1 MFKHKYFIVM
11 SLLAMLCIV
20 TISSASA
27 VDLNGT
33 DDAISDNVN
42 AIEDSVLEEVES
54 DDSVLEV
61 SDSENI
67 LEVSDEDELSANY
80 KYFSD
85 IQYKINSAN
94 SGDTVEIDNGTYYG
108 FGNPIIINK
117 PIKLVGLG
125 DGVTLRANT
134 NTNLKQCAVY
144 INSSDVTIDNFIVT
158 YGCYQW
164 GGGIFIN
171 CLKYDYYTELYY
183 YSTLYKSITIS
194 NCQFKD
200 NSADGNRGYGGAIC
214 YWTENS
220 LITNCTFINNHCTDY
235 GGAIYANGLNNK
247 ISNCKFYYNYVSNE
261 LSEDS
266 DDGLE
271 IYRGG
276 GAIYS
281 DCQSL
286 NIDNCSF
293 DENYAR
299 EAWGGALRLSASGR
313 VQNSTFKDNFAIL
326 AKAVYAG
333 SDILI
338 FKGNIFSLD
347 YKEDPDTLFEGITSE
362 DLKPDNTF
370 NKTRIDSSV
379 TFSAGMIFE
388 YATFG
393 TIMVTVDGGIIDIN
407 NIKVIGHP
415 EAKITFKDNV
425 ITVSDLAVGKYTL
438 RVTTT
443 PDDDHYSVDS
453 ELSITVKKA
462 TAVIKAS
469 STTVALKKG
478 TAWAITLVNS
488 KTGKPIVNMALT
500 LKVYTGSKYKTVKVT
515 TNSKGVATFK
525 TGSLAK
531 GNHKIVVSGTHSGYS
546 FNTLTSSIK
555 VIKPT
560 ALKFKLHKRVNN
572 NKGSLIT
579 YQVLNKKTKKGVNGI
594 KVEFKIYTGKTYK
607 TITLKTKKVG
617 KYKGIAGF
625 FTNEYSVGKH
635 KVVIVP
641 TSIKY
646 DGSGK
651 TTIVIKSSAKKYP
664 SKTTK
669 S

>member
-1 MFKHKYFIVM
+1 MFKHKYFIVI

-20 TISSASA
+20 TISSVSA
-27 VDLNGT
+27 VDLNST
-33 DDAISDNVN
+33 DDAISDDAN
-42 AIEDSVLEEVES
+42 AIEDSVLEVE
-54 DDSVLEV
+54 
-61 SDSENI
+61 ENEDT
-67 LEVSDEDELSANY
+67 LDLTDEDELTTDY
-80 KYFSD
+80 QWFSD
-85 IQYKINSAN
+85 IQTQIDQASEGSTINLS
-94 SGDTVEIDNGTYYG
+94 GTYYG
-108 FGNPIIINK
+108 RFLKQDGSGYNQPIIIDK
-117 PIKLVGLG
+117 PIRIVGTG
-125 DGVTLRANT
+125 DGAILKANINSATKYPIFYIYNT
-134 NTNLKQCAVY
+134 NNVLIDNLK
-144 INSSDVTIDNFIVT
+144 IS
-158 YGCYQW
+158 GGLYQW
-164 GGGIFIN
+164 GGGIFVN
-171 CLKYDYYTELYY
+171 SADHT
-183 YSTLYKSITIS
+183 TIS
-194 NCQFKD
+194 NCEFKD
-200 NSADGNRGYGGAIC
+200 NSADGFYGYGGAIYLWANNC
-214 YWTENS
+214 TV
-220 LITNCTFINNHCTDY
+220 TNCTFTNNHCTDF
-235 GGAIYANGLNNK
+235 GGAVYVNLKNNT
-247 ISNCKFYYNYVSNE
+247 ISNCKFMYNYISNE
-261 LSEDS
+261 IDS
-266 DDGLE
+266 SDE
-271 IYRGG
+271 PSRWRGG

-281 DCQSL
+281 DCDGL
-286 NIDNCSF
+286 TVDNCTF
-293 DENYAR
+293 VENYAR
-299 EAWGGALRLSASGR
+299 EAGGGAITVNTRNTTVKNSIFKSNIAAS
-313 VQNSTFKDNFAIL
+313 
-326 AKAVYAG
+326 AKAACNYR
-333 SDILI
+333 
-338 FKGNIFSLD
+338 GNITLINNTFSLEFM
-347 YKEDPDTLFEGITSE
+347 EDPSALFEGINIDE
-362 DLKPDNTF
+362 LPLYGNVL
-370 NKTRIDSSV
+370 NKTKHDSSV
-379 TFSAGMIFE
+379 MFSAGMIFE
-388 YATFG
+388 YATSG
-393 TIMVTVDGGIIDIN
+393 SIYVTVDGGRIDPNSIRVLN
-407 NIKVIGHP
+407 HP
-415 EAKITFKDNV
+415 EAKITFANNV
-425 ITVSDLAVGKYTL
+425 ITVSNLKVGKYTL
-438 RVTTT
+438 KVTTI
-443 PDDDHYSVDS
+443 PDEDHNSVDS

-478 TAWAITLVNS
+478 TSWAITLVNS
-488 KTGKPIVNMALT
+488 KTGKPIANMALK

-531 GNHKIVVSGTHSGYS
+531 GNHKIVVSATHSGYA

>member
-33 DDAISDNVN
+33 DDAISDDVN
-42 AIEDSVLEEVES
+42 AIEDSVLE
-54 DDSVLEV
+54 LE
-61 SDSENI
+61 ENEDT
-67 LEVSDEDELSANY
+67 LDLTEEDELATDY
-80 KYFSD
+80 QWFSD
-85 IQYKINSAN
+85 IQNKINQAEEGSTIN
-94 SGDTVEIDNGTYYG
+94 LSGTYYG
-108 FGNPIIINK
+108 RFLKQDGSAYNQPIIIDK
-117 PIKLVGLG
+117 PIRIVGTG
-125 DGVTLRANT
+125 DGAILKANINSATKYPVFYIYNT
-134 NTNLKQCAVY
+134 NNVLIDNLK
-144 INSSDVTIDNFIVT
+144 IS
-158 YGCYQW
+158 GGLYQW
-164 GGGIFIN
+164 GGGIFV
-171 CLKYDYYTELYY
+171 DSADHT
-183 YSTLYKSITIS
+183 TIS
-194 NCQFKD
+194 NCEFKD
-200 NSADGNRGYGGAIC
+200 NSADGFYGYGGAIYLC
-214 YWTENS
+214 ANNCTV
-220 LITNCTFINNHCTDY
+220 TNCTFTNNHCTDY
-235 GGAIYANGLNNK
+235 GGAIYVNQKNNT
-247 ISNCKFYYNYVSNE
+247 ISNCKFMYNYISNE
-261 LSEDS
+261 IDLS
-266 DDGLE
+266 DGQASW
-271 IYRGG
+271 RGG
-276 GAIYS
+276 GAIYT
-281 DCQSL
+281 DCDGL
-286 NIDNCSF
+286 TVDNCTF
-293 DENYAR
+293 VENYAR
-299 EAWGGALRLSASGR
+299 EASGGAIKVGEKNVTVKNSIFRLNIAAS
-313 VQNSTFKDNFAIL
+313 
-326 AKAVYAG
+326 AKAVWY
-333 SDILI
+333 SR
-338 FKGNIFSLD
+338 GNITLINNTFSLEFM
-347 YKEDPDTLFEGITSE
+347 EDPSALFEGINIDE
-362 DLKPDNTF
+362 LPLYGNVL
-370 NKTRIDSSV
+370 NKTKHDSSV
-379 TFSAGMIFE
+379 MFSAGMIYE
-388 YATFG
+388 YATSG
-393 TIMVTVDGGIIDIN
+393 SIYVTVDGGSIDPNSIRVLN
-407 NIKVIGHP
+407 HP
-415 EAKITFKDNV
+415 EAKITFANNV
-425 ITVSDLAVGKYTL
+425 ITVSNLNVGKYTL
-438 RVTTT
+438 KVTTI
-443 PDDDHYSVDS
+443 PDEDHNSVDS

-469 STTVALKKG
+469 SATVALKKG

-488 KTGKPIVNMALT
+488 KTGKPIENMALT

-572 NKGSLIT
+572 NKGSLVT
-579 YQVLNKKTKKGVNGI
+579 YHVLNKKTEKGVNGI

>member
-33 DDAISDNVN
+33 DDAISDDVN
-42 AIEDSVLEEVES
+42 AIEDSVLE
-54 DDSVLEV
+54 LE
-61 SDSENI
+61 ENEDT
-67 LEVSDEDELSANY
+67 LDLTEEDELATDY
-80 KYFSD
+80 QWFSD
-85 IQYKINSAN
+85 IQTQIDQAREGSTINLS
-94 SGDTVEIDNGTYYG
+94 GTYYG
-108 FGNPIIINK
+108 RFFEQDGENTYVYNQPIIINK
-117 PIKLVGLG
+117 PIRIVGTG
-125 DGVTLRANT
+125 DGAILKANINSASKYPVFYINHT
-134 NTNLKQCAVY
+134 SNVLIDNLK
-144 INSSDVTIDNFIVT
+144 IS
-158 YGCYQW
+158 GGLYQW
-164 GGGIFIN
+164 GGGIYVNFA
-171 CLKYDYYTELYY
+171 DHT
-183 YSTLYKSITIS
+183 TIS
-194 NCQFKD
+194 NCEFKD
-200 NSADGNRGYGGAIC
+200 NSADGFYGYGGAIYLWANNC
-214 YWTENS
+214 TV
-220 LITNCTFINNHCTDY
+220 TNCTFTNNHCTDY
-235 GGAIYANGLNNK
+235 GGAIYVNQKNNT
-247 ISNCKFYYNYVSNE
+247 ISNCKFMYNYISNE
-261 LSEDS
+261 IDLSDYQAS
-266 DDGLE
+266 W
-271 IYRGG
+271 RGG
-276 GAIYS
+276 GAIYT
-281 DCQSL
+281 DCDGL
-286 NIDNCSF
+286 TVDNCTF
-293 DENYAR
+293 VENHAR
-299 EAWGGALRLSASGR
+299 EASGGAIKVGDKNATVKNSIFKSNIAAS
-313 VQNSTFKDNFAIL
+313 
-326 AKAVYAG
+326 AKAACNYR
-333 SDILI
+333 
-338 FKGNIFSLD
+338 GNITLINNTFSL
-347 YKEDPDTLFEGITSE
+347 EFMENPSALFEGINIDE
-362 DLKPDNTF
+362 LPLYGNML
-370 NKTRIDSSV
+370 NKTKHDSSV
-379 TFSAGMIFE
+379 MFSAGMIFE
-388 YATFG
+388 YATSG
-393 TIMVTVDGGIIDIN
+393 SIYVTVDGGRIDPNSIRVLN
-407 NIKVIGHP
+407 HP
-415 EAKITFKDNV
+415 EAKITFANNV
-425 ITVSDLAVGKYTL
+425 ITVSNLKVGKYTL
-438 RVTTT
+438 KVTTI
-443 PDDDHYSVDS
+443 PDEDHNSVDS

-469 STTVALKKG
+469 SATVALKKG

-488 KTGKPIVNMALT
+488 KTGKPIENMALT

-572 NKGSLIT
+572 NKGSLVT

>member
-1 MFKHKYFIVM
+1 MFKHKYFIVI

-20 TISSASA
+20 TISSVSA
-27 VDLNGT
+27 VDLNST
-33 DDAISDNVN
+33 DDAISDDAN
-42 AIEDSVLEEVES
+42 AIEDSVLEVE
-54 DDSVLEV
+54 
-61 SDSENI
+61 ENEDT
-67 LEVSDEDELSANY
+67 LDLTDEDELTTDY
-80 KYFSD
+80 QWFSD
-85 IQYKINSAN
+85 IQTQIDQASEGSTINLS
-94 SGDTVEIDNGTYYG
+94 GTYYG
-108 FGNPIIINK
+108 RFFKQVGGKTYVYNQPIIINK
-117 PIKLVGLG
+117 PINIVGTG
-125 DGVTLRANT
+125 DGAILKANINSAEKYPVFYINHT
-134 NTNLKQCAVY
+134 SNVLIDNLK
-144 INSSDVTIDNFIVT
+144 IS
-158 YGCYQW
+158 GGLYQW
-164 GGGIFIN
+164 GGGIYVNFA
-171 CLKYDYYTELYY
+171 DHV
-183 YSTLYKSITIS
+183 TIS
-194 NCQFKD
+194 NCEFKD
-200 NSADGNRGYGGAIC
+200 NSADGFYGYGGAIYLWANNC
-214 YWTENS
+214 TV
-220 LITNCTFINNHCTDY
+220 TNCTFTNNHCTDF
-235 GGAIYANGLNNK
+235 GGAVYVNLKNNT
-247 ISNCKFYYNYVSNE
+247 ISNCKFMYNYISNE
-261 LSEDS
+261 IDS
-266 DDGLE
+266 SDE
-271 IYRGG
+271 PSRWRGG

-281 DCQSL
+281 DCDGL
-286 NIDNCSF
+286 TVDNCTF
-293 DENYAR
+293 VENYAR
-299 EAWGGALRLSASGR
+299 EAGGGAITVNTRNTTVKNSIFKSNIAAS
-313 VQNSTFKDNFAIL
+313 
-326 AKAVYAG
+326 AKAACNYR
-333 SDILI
+333 
-338 FKGNIFSLD
+338 GNITLINNTFSLEFM
-347 YKEDPDTLFEGITSE
+347 EDPSALFEGINIDE
-362 DLKPDNTF
+362 LPLYGNVL
-370 NKTRIDSSV
+370 NKTKHDSSV
-379 TFSAGMIFE
+379 MFSAGMIFE
-388 YATFG
+388 YATSG
-393 TIMVTVDGGIIDIN
+393 SIYVTVDGGRIDPNSIRVLN
-407 NIKVIGHP
+407 HP
-415 EAKITFKDNV
+415 EAKITFANNV
-425 ITVSDLAVGKYTL
+425 ITVSNLKVGKYTL
-438 RVTTT
+438 KVTTI
-443 PDDDHYSVDS
+443 PDEDHNSVDS

-478 TAWAITLVNS
+478 TSWAITLVNS
-488 KTGKPIVNMALT
+488 KTGKPIANMALK

-531 GNHKIVVSGTHSGYS
+531 GNHKIVVSATHSGYA

>member
-1 MFKHKYFIVM
+1 MFKHKYFIVI

-33 DDAISDNVN
+33 DDAISDDVN
-42 AIEDSVLEEVES
+42 AIEDSVLE
-54 DDSVLEV
+54 LE
-61 SDSENI
+61 ENEDT
-67 LEVSDEDELSANY
+67 LDLTEEDELATDY
-80 KYFSD
+80 QWFSD
-85 IQYKINSAN
+85 IQNKINQAEEGSTIN
-94 SGDTVEIDNGTYYG
+94 LSGTYYG
-108 FGNPIIINK
+108 RFLKQDGSAYNQPIIIDK
-117 PIKLVGLG
+117 PIRIVGTG
-125 DGVTLRANT
+125 DGAILKANINSATKYPVFYIYNT
-134 NTNLKQCAVY
+134 NNVLIDNLK
-144 INSSDVTIDNFIVT
+144 IS
-158 YGCYQW
+158 GGLYQW
-164 GGGIFIN
+164 GGGIFV
-171 CLKYDYYTELYY
+171 DSADHT
-183 YSTLYKSITIS
+183 TIS
-194 NCQFKD
+194 NCEFKD
-200 NSADGNRGYGGAIC
+200 NSADGFYGYGGAIYLC
-214 YWTENS
+214 ANNCTV
-220 LITNCTFINNHCTDY
+220 TNCTFTNNHCTDY
-235 GGAIYANGLNNK
+235 GGAIYVNQKNNT
-247 ISNCKFYYNYVSNE
+247 ISNCKFMYNYISNE
-261 LSEDS
+261 IDLS
-266 DDGLE
+266 DGQASW
-271 IYRGG
+271 RGG
-276 GAIYS
+276 GAIYT
-281 DCQSL
+281 DCDGL
-286 NIDNCSF
+286 TVDNCTF
-293 DENYAR
+293 VENYAR
-299 EAWGGALRLSASGR
+299 EASGGAIKVGEKNVTVKNSIFRLNIAAS
-313 VQNSTFKDNFAIL
+313 
-326 AKAVYAG
+326 AKAVWY
-333 SDILI
+333 SR
-338 FKGNIFSLD
+338 GNITLINNTFSLEFM
-347 YKEDPDTLFEGITSE
+347 EDPSALFEGINIDE
-362 DLKPDNTF
+362 LPLYGNVL
-370 NKTRIDSSV
+370 NKTKHDSSV
-379 TFSAGMIFE
+379 MFSAGMIYE
-388 YATFG
+388 YATSG
-393 TIMVTVDGGIIDIN
+393 SIYVTVDGGSIDPNSIRVLN
-407 NIKVIGHP
+407 HP
-415 EAKITFKDNV
+415 EAKITFANNV
-425 ITVSDLAVGKYTL
+425 ITVSNLNVGKYTL
-438 RVTTT
+438 KVTTI
-443 PDDDHYSVDS
+443 PDEDHNSVDS

-462 TAVIKAS
+462 IAVIKAS

-531 GNHKIVVSGTHSGYS
+531 GNHKIVVSATHSGYT

-572 NKGSLIT
+572 NKGSLVT

-625 FTNEYSVGKH
+625 FTNEYSIGKH

>member
-1 MFKHKYFIVM
+1 MFKHKYFIVI

-33 DDAISDNVN
+33 DDAISDDVN
-42 AIEDSVLEEVES
+42 AIEDSVLE
-54 DDSVLEV
+54 LE
-61 SDSENI
+61 ENEDT
-67 LEVSDEDELSANY
+67 LDLTDEDELATDY
-80 KYFSD
+80 QWFSD
-85 IQYKINSAN
+85 IQTQIDQASEGSTINLS
-94 SGDTVEIDNGTYYG
+94 GTYYG
-108 FGNPIIINK
+108 RFFKQVGGKTYVYNQPIIINK
-117 PIKLVGLG
+117 PINIVGTG
-125 DGVTLRANT
+125 DGAILKANINSAEKYPVFYINHT
-134 NTNLKQCAVY
+134 SNVLIDNLK
-144 INSSDVTIDNFIVT
+144 IS
-158 YGCYQW
+158 GGLYQW
-164 GGGIFIN
+164 GGGIYVNFA
-171 CLKYDYYTELYY
+171 DHV
-183 YSTLYKSITIS
+183 TIS
-194 NCQFKD
+194 NCEFKD
-200 NSADGNRGYGGAIC
+200 NSADGFYGYGGAIYLWGNNC
-214 YWTENS
+214 TV
-220 LITNCTFINNHCTDY
+220 TNCTFTNNHCTDY
-235 GGAIYANGLNNK
+235 GGAIYVNQKNNT
-247 ISNCKFYYNYVSNE
+247 ISNCKFMYNYISNE
-261 LSEDS
+261 IDLSDYQAS
-266 DDGLE
+266 W
-271 IYRGG
+271 RGG
-276 GAIYS
+276 GAIYT
-281 DCQSL
+281 DCDGL
-286 NIDNCSF
+286 TVDNCTF
-293 DENYAR
+293 VENHAR
-299 EAWGGALRLSASGR
+299 EASGGAITVNTGNTTVKNSIFKSNIAAS
-313 VQNSTFKDNFAIL
+313 
-326 AKAVYAG
+326 AKAACNYR
-333 SDILI
+333 
-338 FKGNIFSLD
+338 GNITLINNTFSL
-347 YKEDPDTLFEGITSE
+347 EFMENPSALFEGINIDE
-362 DLKPDNTF
+362 LPLYGNVL
-370 NKTRIDSSV
+370 NKTKHDSSV
-379 TFSAGMIFE
+379 MFSAGMIFE
-388 YATFG
+388 YATSG
-393 TIMVTVDGGIIDIN
+393 SIYVTVDGGRIDPNSIRVLN
-407 NIKVIGHP
+407 HP
-415 EAKITFKDNV
+415 EAKITFANNV
-425 ITVSDLAVGKYTL
+425 ITVSNLKVGKYTL
-438 RVTTT
+438 KVTTI
-443 PDDDHYSVDS
+443 PDEDHNSVDS

-469 STTVALKKG
+469 SATVALKKG

-488 KTGKPIVNMALT
+488 KTGKPIENMALT

-572 NKGSLIT
+572 NKGSLVT
-579 YQVLNKKTKKGVNGI
+579 YQALNKKTKKGVNGI